1 MVVKPTPNTGIL
13 FHLAEN
19 MRENNFMQHADFMNC
34 EMRKTSEEKDENT
47 PKLFHKIKLIW

>member
-34 EMRKTSEEKDENT
+34 EMRKTSEEKYENT
-47 PKLFHKIKLIW
+47 PKLFHKIELIW